1 MVEKLSPLG
10 RGVNALFSKIKS
22 NSFATININQINPNP
37 FQPRT
42 NFNKSELK
50 ELAQSISE
58 YGVIQPIT
66 VRKIEENKFQI
77 ISGERR
83 YRACKIAM
91 VQKIPVY
98 IKETEDNKML
108 ELALIENIQ
117 RQDLDPIE
125 IGISY
130 QKLIDELA
138 ITQEN
143 LAEKIGKK
151 RSTINHYLRLLN
163 LHPIIQA
170 GLRDFMLTVGHA
182 KCLLSITEKDKQLD
196 FYNFIISKNLSVR
209 ETEKMI
215 REKDKKQAK
224 IYNKKII
231 LSEKLKKEKRHLEE
245 ILDASVQIKSF
256 KNGSWNIQITCNSE
270 EELKNIINV
279 LKT

>member
-1 MVEKLSPLG
+1 MAEKLSPLG

-22 NSFATININQINPNP
+22 NSFATLDIKHIKPNP

-42 NFNKSELK
+42 NFNKTELE
-50 ELAQSISE
+50 ELANSISE

-83 YRACKIAM
+83 YRACKLAL
-91 VQKIPVY
+91 VKKVPVY
-98 IKETEDNKML
+98 IRETEDNKML

-130 QKLIDELA
+130 QKLIDELGL
-138 ITQEN
+138 TQEK
-143 LAEKIGKK
+143 LAKKIGKK
-151 RSTINHYLRLLN
+151 RSTISHYLRLLN

-182 KCLLSITEKDKQLD
+182 KCLLSITNHNTQLD
-196 FYNFIISKNLSVR
+196 IYNKIISKNLSVR
-209 ETEKMI
+209 ETEKI
-215 REKDKKQAK
+215 AQNK
-224 IYNKKII
+224 I
-231 LSEKLKKEKRHLEE
+231 LKKEIIKNKIIISKELKKEE
-245 ILDASVQIKSF
+245 ENLQEKLDANVQIKSF
-256 KNGSWNIQITCNSE
+256 KNGSLNIQITCNSKD
-270 EELKNIINV
+270 ELMKIINV

>member
-22 NSFATININQINPNP
+22 NSFATLDINHIEPNP

-42 NFNKSELK
+42 NFNKTELE
-50 ELAQSISE
+50 ELANSISE

-83 YRACKIAM
+83 YRACKLAL
-91 VQKIPVY
+91 VKKVPVY
-98 IKETEDNKML
+98 IRETEDNKML

-130 QKLIDELA
+130 QKLIDELGL
-138 ITQEN
+138 TQEK
-143 LAEKIGKK
+143 LAKKIGKK
-151 RSTINHYLRLLN
+151 RSTISHYLRLLN

-182 KCLLSITEKDKQLD
+182 KCLLSITNHNTQLD
-196 FYNFIISKNLSVR
+196 IYNKIISKNLSVR
-209 ETEKMI
+209 ETEKI
-215 REKDKKQAK
+215 TQNK
-224 IYNKKII
+224 I
-231 LSEKLKKEKRHLEE
+231 LKKEIIKNKIIISKELKKEE
-245 ILDASVQIKSF
+245 ENLQEKLDANVQIKSF
-256 KNGSWNIQITCNSE
+256 KNGSLNIQITCNSQD
-270 EELKNIINV
+270 ELMKIINV
-279 LKT
+279 LKA

>member
-1 MVEKLSPLG
+1 MTKKLSPLG
-10 RGVNALFSKIKS
+10 RGVNALFSNIKS
-22 NSFATININQINPNP
+22 NSFATLKIDQISPNP

-42 NFNKSELK
+42 NFNKSELE
-50 ELAQSISE
+50 ELSKSISE

-83 YRACKIAM
+83 YRACKLAK
-91 VQKIPVY
+91 VKKIPVY

-130 QKLIDELA
+130 QKLIDELEL
-138 ITQEN
+138 TQEN
-143 LAEKIGKK
+143 LANKIGKK
-151 RSTINHYLRLLN
+151 RSTISHYLRLLN

-182 KCLLSITEKDKQLD
+182 KCLIGIINQNEQLD
-196 FYNFIISKNLSVR
+196 IYNFIISKNLSVR
-209 ETEKMI
+209 ETEKFI
-215 REKDKKQAK
+215 REKNRK
-224 IYNKKII
+224 IEKTFNKKII
-231 LSEKLKKEKRHLEE
+231 LPEKLIKEQENLEE

-256 KNGSWNIQITCNSE
+256 QNGSWNLQITCNCE
-270 EELKNIINV
+270 KELNKIINV

>member
-1 MVEKLSPLG
+1 MAEKLSPLG

-22 NSFATININQINPNP
+22 NSFATLDINQIKPNP

-42 NFNKSELK
+42 NFNKIELE
-50 ELAQSISE
+50 ELANSISE

-83 YRACKIAM
+83 YRACKLAL
-91 VQKIPVY
+91 VKKVPVY
-98 IKETEDNKML
+98 IRETEDNKML

-130 QKLIDELA
+130 QKLIDELGL
-138 ITQEN
+138 TQEK
-143 LAEKIGKK
+143 LAKKIGKK
-151 RSTINHYLRLLN
+151 RSTISHYLRLLN

-182 KCLLSITEKDKQLD
+182 KCLLSITNHNTQLD
-196 FYNFIISKNLSVR
+196 IYNKIISKNLSVR
-209 ETEKMI
+209 ETEKI
-215 REKDKKQAK
+215 TQSKIFKKEIIK
-224 IYNKKII
+224 NKKVI
-231 LSEKLKKEKRHLEE
+231 SEELKKEEE
-245 ILDASVQIKSF
+245 NLQEKLDANVQIKSF
-256 KNGSWNIQITCNSE
+256 KNGSLNIQITCNSQD
-270 EELKNIINV
+270 ELMKIINV

>member
-1 MVEKLSPLG
+1 MAEKLSPLG

-22 NSFATININQINPNP
+22 NSFATLDINQIKPNP

-42 NFNKSELK
+42 NFNKTELE
-50 ELAQSISE
+50 ELANSISE

-83 YRACKIAM
+83 YRACKLAL
-91 VQKIPVY
+91 VKKVPVY
-98 IKETEDNKML
+98 IRETEDNKML

-130 QKLIDELA
+130 QKLIDELGL
-138 ITQEN
+138 TQEK
-143 LAEKIGKK
+143 LAKKIGKK
-151 RSTINHYLRLLN
+151 RSTISHYLRLLN

-182 KCLLSITEKDKQLD
+182 KCLLSITNHNTQLD
-196 FYNFIISKNLSVR
+196 IYNKIISKNLSVR
-209 ETEKMI
+209 ETEKI
-215 REKDKKQAK
+215 TQTKIFKKEIIK
-224 IYNKKII
+224 NKKVI
-231 LSEKLKKEKRHLEE
+231 SEELKKEEE
-245 ILDASVQIKSF
+245 NLQEKLDANVQIKSF
-256 KNGSWNIQITCNSE
+256 KNGSLNIQITCNSQD
-270 EELKNIINV
+270 ELMKIINV

>member
-22 NSFATININQINPNP
+22 NSFATLDINHIEPNP

-42 NFNKSELK
+42 NFNKTELE
-50 ELAQSISE
+50 ELANSISE

-83 YRACKIAM
+83 YRACKLAL
-91 VQKIPVY
+91 VKKVPVY
-98 IKETEDNKML
+98 IRETEDNKML

-130 QKLIDELA
+130 QKLIDELGL
-138 ITQEN
+138 TQEK
-143 LAEKIGKK
+143 LAEKLEKK
-151 RSTINHYLRLLN
+151 RSTISHYLRLLN

-182 KCLLSITEKDKQLD
+182 KCLLSITNHNTQLD
-196 FYNFIISKNLSVR
+196 IYNKIISKNLSVR
-209 ETEKMI
+209 ETEKI
-215 REKDKKQAK
+215 AQNKILKKRNYKKQNNYFRRIKKRRKKFTRK
-224 IYNKKII
+224 IRCQRTN
-231 LSEKLKKEKRHLEE
+231 
-245 ILDASVQIKSF
+245 
-256 KNGSWNIQITCNSE
+256 
-270 EELKNIINV
+270 
-279 LKT
+279 

>member
-1 MVEKLSPLG
+1 MAEKLSPLG

-22 NSFATININQINPNP
+22 NSFATLDINQIKPNP

-42 NFNKSELK
+42 NFNKIELE
-50 ELAQSISE
+50 ELANSISE

-83 YRACKIAM
+83 YRACKLAL
-91 VQKIPVY
+91 VKKVPVY
-98 IKETEDNKML
+98 IRETEDNKML

-130 QKLIDELA
+130 QKLIDELGL
-138 ITQEN
+138 TQEK
-143 LAEKIGKK
+143 LAKKIGKK
-151 RSTINHYLRLLN
+151 RSTISHYLRLLN

-182 KCLLSITEKDKQLD
+182 KCLLSITNHNTQLD
-196 FYNFIISKNLSVR
+196 IYNKIISKNLSVR
-209 ETEKMI
+209 ETEKI
-215 REKDKKQAK
+215 TQTKIFKKEIIK
-224 IYNKKII
+224 NKKVI
-231 LSEKLKKEKRHLEE
+231 SEELKKEEE
-245 ILDASVQIKSF
+245 NLQEKLDANVQIKSF
-256 KNGSWNIQITCNSE
+256 KNGSLNIQITCNSQD
-270 EELKNIINV
+270 ELMKIINV

>member
-1 MVEKLSPLG
+1 MAEKLSPLG

-22 NSFATININQINPNP
+22 NSFATLDINHIKPNP

-42 NFNKSELK
+42 NFNKTELE
-50 ELAQSISE
+50 ELANSISE

-83 YRACKIAM
+83 YRACKLAL
-91 VQKIPVY
+91 VKKIPVY
-98 IKETEDNKML
+98 IRETEDNKML

-130 QKLIDELA
+130 QKLIDELGL
-138 ITQEN
+138 TQEK
-143 LAEKIGKK
+143 LAKKIGKK
-151 RSTINHYLRLLN
+151 RSTISHYLRLLN

-182 KCLLSITEKDKQLD
+182 KCLLSITNHNTQLD
-196 FYNFIISKNLSVR
+196 IYNKIISKNLSVR
-209 ETEKMI
+209 ETEKI
-215 REKDKKQAK
+215 AQNK
-224 IYNKKII
+224 I
-231 LSEKLKKEKRHLEE
+231 LKKEIIKNKIIISEE
-245 ILDASVQIKSF
+245 LKKEEQILQEKLDANVQIKSF
-256 KNGSWNIQITCNSE
+256 QNGSLNIQITCNSKD
-270 EELKNIINV
+270 ELMKIINV

>member
-1 MVEKLSPLG
+1 MSKELSPLG

-22 NSFATININQINPNP
+22 NSFATININQIRPNP

-42 NFNKSELK
+42 NFNKSEL
-50 ELAQSISE
+50 EDLAQSISE

-83 YRACKIAM
+83 YRACKMAM
-91 VQKIPVY
+91 VKKIPVY
-98 IKETEDNKML
+98 IKETEDNRML

-130 QKLIDELA
+130 QKLIDELGL
-138 ITQEN
+138 TQEK
-143 LAEKIGKK
+143 LADKIGKK
-151 RSTINHYLRLLN
+151 RSTISHYLRLLN

-170 GLRDFMLTVGHA
+170 GLRDFMLTIGHA
-182 KCLLSITEKDKQLD
+182 KCLLSITSQEKQLD
-196 FYNFIISKNLSVR
+196 IYNFIISKKLSVR

-215 REKDKKQAK
+215 REKDKKQGK
-224 IYNKKII
+224 NYNKKII
-231 LSEKLKKEKRHLEE
+231 LSEKFTQKQKNLEE

-256 KNGSWNIQITCNSE
+256 QNGSWNLQITCNSE
-270 EELKNIINV
+270 EELNKIINV
-279 LKT
+279 LQS

>member
-22 NSFATININQINPNP
+22 NSFATININQIIPNP

-42 NFNKSELK
+42 NFNKTELE

-83 YRACKIAM
+83 YRACKLAM
-91 VQKIPVY
+91 VEKIPVY
-98 IKETEDNKML
+98 IKETENNKML

-130 QKLIDELA
+130 QKLIDELGL
-138 ITQEN
+138 TQEN
-143 LAEKIGKK
+143 LADKIGKK
-151 RSTINHYLRLLN
+151 RSSISNYLRLLN

-170 GLRDFMLTVGHA
+170 GLRDFMLTIGHA
-182 KCLLSITEKDKQLD
+182 KCLLSITSQEKQLD
-196 FYNFIISKNLSVR
+196 IYNFIISKKLSVR
-209 ETEKMI
+209 ETEKI
-215 REKDKKQAK
+215 IQENNSEKRK
-224 IYNKKII
+224 NFTKKII
-231 LSEKLKKEKRHLEE
+231 LSKKLKEAQKKLEE
-245 ILDASVQIKSF
+245 DLDASVQIKSF
-256 KNGSWNIQITCNSE
+256 QNGSWNLQITFNSE
-270 EELKNIINV
+270 EELNKIIDV
-279 LKT
+279 LQT

>member
-1 MVEKLSPLG
+1 MAEKLSPLG

-22 NSFATININQINPNP
+22 NSFATLDINYIKPNP

-42 NFNKSELK
+42 NFNKTELE
-50 ELAQSISE
+50 ELANSISE

-83 YRACKIAM
+83 YRACKLAL
-91 VQKIPVY
+91 VKKVPVY
-98 IKETEDNKML
+98 IRETEDNKML

-130 QKLIDELA
+130 QKLIDELGL
-138 ITQEN
+138 TQEK
-143 LAEKIGKK
+143 LAKKIGKK
-151 RSTINHYLRLLN
+151 RSTISHYLRLLN

-182 KCLLSITEKDKQLD
+182 KCLLSITNHNTQLD
-196 FYNFIISKNLSVR
+196 IYNKIISKNLSVR
-209 ETEKMI
+209 ETEKI
-215 REKDKKQAK
+215 TQTKIFKKEIK
-224 IYNKKII
+224 KNKKVI
-231 LSEKLKKEKRHLEE
+231 SEELKKEEE
-245 ILDASVQIKSF
+245 NLQEKLDANVQIKSF
-256 KNGSWNIQITCNSE
+256 KNGSLNIQITCNSQD
-270 EELKNIINV
+270 ELMKIINV
-279 LKT
+279 LKA

>member
-1 MVEKLSPLG
+1 MIEKTSPLG

-22 NSFATININQINPNP
+22 NSFAYIDINIISANPH
-37 FQPRT
+37 QPRT
-42 NFNKSELK
+42 NFSNSELK
-50 ELAQSISE
+50 ELAKSISE

-66 VRKIEENKFQI
+66 VRKIKENKYQI

-83 YRACKIAM
+83 FRACKLASIN
-91 VQKIPVY
+91 KIPVY

-130 QKLIDELA
+130 QKLIDELKL
-138 ITQEN
+138 TQEK

-151 RSTINHYLRLLN
+151 DQQLTIFLRLLN

-182 KCLLSITEKDKQLD
+182 KCLLTISDKEKQLD
-196 FYNFIISKNLSVR
+196 YYNFIISKNLSVR
-209 ETEKMI
+209 ETENLIK
-215 REKDKKQAK
+215 R
-224 IYNKKII
+224 NR
-231 LSEKLKKEKRHLEE
+231 KEKKHSLYESNFKEYEKKLEK
-245 ILDASVQIKSF
+245 ILDMKIKIKEL
-256 KNGSWNIQITCNSE
+256 KNGSGKLQINFQSE
-270 EELKNIINV
+270 KELNKIINV
-279 LKT
+279 FKN

>member
-1 MVEKLSPLG
+1 MSKELSPLG

-22 NSFATININQINPNP
+22 NSFATININQIRPNP

-42 NFNKSELK
+42 NFNKSELE

-83 YRACKIAM
+83 YRACKMAM
-91 VQKIPVY
+91 VKKIPVY
-98 IKETEDNKML
+98 IKETEDNRML

-130 QKLIDELA
+130 QKLIDELGL
-138 ITQEN
+138 TQEK
-143 LAEKIGKK
+143 LANKIGKK
-151 RSTINHYLRLLN
+151 RSTISHYLRLLN

-170 GLRDFMLTVGHA
+170 GLRDFMLTIGHA
-182 KCLLSITEKDKQLD
+182 KCLLSITSQDKQLD
-196 FYNFIISKNLSVR
+196 IYNFIISKKLSVR

-215 REKDKKQAK
+215 RKKDKKK
-224 IYNKKII
+224 GKNYNKKII
-231 LSEKLKKEKRHLEE
+231 LSEKFTQKQKNLEE

-256 KNGSWNIQITCNSE
+256 QNGSWNLQITCNSE
-270 EELKNIINV
+270 EELNKIINV
-279 LKT
+279 LQT

>member
-1 MVEKLSPLG
+1 MIEKTSPLG

-22 NSFATININQINPNP
+22 NSFAYIDINIISANPH
-37 FQPRT
+37 QPRT
-42 NFNKSELK
+42 NFSNSELK
-50 ELAQSISE
+50 ELAKSISE

-66 VRKIEENKFQI
+66 VRKIKENKYQI

-83 YRACKIAM
+83 FRACKLASIN
-91 VQKIPVY
+91 KIPVY

-130 QKLIDELA
+130 QKLIDELKL
-138 ITQEN
+138 TQEK

-151 RSTINHYLRLLN
+151 RSTINHFLRLLN

-182 KCLLSITEKDKQLD
+182 KCLLTISDKEKQLD
-196 FYNFIISKNLSVR
+196 YYNFIISKNLSVR
-209 ETEKMI
+209 ETENLIK
-215 REKDKKQAK
+215 RNRKEKKHSLYESNFFKEYEKKLEK
-224 IYNKKII
+224 ILDMKIKIKGLKNGSGKLQINFQSEKELKKII
-231 LSEKLKKEKRHLEE
+231 N
-245 ILDASVQIKSF
+245 VF
-256 KNGSWNIQITCNSE
+256 KN
-270 EELKNIINV
+270 
-279 LKT
+279 

>member
-1 MVEKLSPLG
+1 MIEKTSPLG

-22 NSFATININQINPNP
+22 NSFAYIDINIISANPH
-37 FQPRT
+37 QPRT
-42 NFNKSELK
+42 NFSNSELK
-50 ELAQSISE
+50 ELAKSISE

-66 VRKIEENKFQI
+66 VRKIKENKYQI

-83 YRACKIAM
+83 FRACKLASIN
-91 VQKIPVY
+91 KIPVY

-130 QKLIDELA
+130 QKLIDELKL
-138 ITQEN
+138 TQEK

-151 RSTINHYLRLLN
+151 RSTINHFLRLLN

-182 KCLLSITEKDKQLD
+182 KCLLTISDKEKQLD
-196 FYNFIISKNLSVR
+196 YYNFIISKNLSVR
-209 ETEKMI
+209 ETENLIK
-215 REKDKKQAK
+215 R
-224 IYNKKII
+224 NR
-231 LSEKLKKEKRHLEE
+231 KEKKHSLYESNFKEYEKKLEK
-245 ILDASVQIKSF
+245 ILDMKIKIKGL
-256 KNGSWNIQITCNSE
+256 KNGSGKLQINFQSE
-270 EELKNIINV
+270 KELNNIINV
-279 LKT
+279 FEN

>member
-22 NSFATININQINPNP
+22 NSFATLDINHIEPNP

-42 NFNKSELK
+42 NFNKTELE
-50 ELAQSISE
+50 ELSNSISE

-83 YRACKIAM
+83 YRACKLAL
-91 VQKIPVY
+91 VKKVPVY
-98 IKETEDNKML
+98 IRETEDNKML

-130 QKLIDELA
+130 QKLIDELGL
-138 ITQEN
+138 TQEK
-143 LAEKIGKK
+143 LAKKIGKK
-151 RSTINHYLRLLN
+151 RSTISHYLRLLN

-182 KCLLSITEKDKQLD
+182 KCLLSITNHNTQLD
-196 FYNFIISKNLSVR
+196 IYNKIISKNLSVR
-209 ETEKMI
+209 ETEKI
-215 REKDKKQAK
+215 TQNK
-224 IYNKKII
+224 I
-231 LSEKLKKEKRHLEE
+231 LKKEIIENKIIISKELKKEE
-245 ILDASVQIKSF
+245 ENLQEKLDANVQIKSF
-256 KNGSWNIQITCNSE
+256 KNGSLNIQITCNSQD
-270 EELKNIINV
+270 ELMKIINA
-279 LKT
+279 LKV

>member
-1 MVEKLSPLG
+1 MTTKLSPLG

-22 NSFATININQINPNP
+22 NSFATIKINQISPNP

-42 NFNKSELK
+42 NFNKSELE
-50 ELAQSISE
+50 ELAKSISE

-83 YRACKIAM
+83 YRACKLAM
-91 VQKIPVY
+91 VKKIPVY

-130 QKLIDELA
+130 QKLIDELEL
-138 ITQEN
+138 TQEN
-143 LAEKIGKK
+143 LADKIGKK
-151 RSTINHYLRLLN
+151 RSTISHYLRLLN

-182 KCLLSITEKDKQLD
+182 KCLIGIINQNEQLD
-196 FYNFIISKNLSVR
+196 IYNYIISKNLSVR
-209 ETEKMI
+209 ETEKLI
-215 REKDKKQAK
+215 REKDKKIK
-224 IYNKKII
+224 KTFNKKII
-231 LSEKLKKEKRHLEE
+231 LSQKLIKEQNNLEE

-256 KNGSWNIQITCNSE
+256 QNGSWNLQITCNCE
-270 EELKNIINV
+270 EELNKIINA